1 MRQYRTYIRDEVT
14 RLDEAKITSF
24 IDGLCAIC
32 PRNRNLI
39 IVYTGDGSSDIA
51 KYAFRSPLNTD
62 FGLLLGEFHFR
73 WLKFNLQDID
83 T

>member
-1 MRQYRTYIRDEVT
+1 MEDEVK

-24 IDGLCAIC
+24 VDGLCAIC

-39 IVYTGDGSSDIA
+39 IMYNGDGSSDIA

-62 FGLLLGEFHFR
+62 FGLILGEFSF
-73 WLKFNLQDID
+73 
-83 T
+83 